1 LISHKIEGWKS
12 IFIPSLVSIVVILTI
27 VELCAGMV
35 LGMLNPIYIVACVG
49 AALLAIVLLLRQ
61 YELAA
66 VSVIAASL
74 CIDWYMGTHIG
85 SLLLAALLLCSLY
98 LTRSERH
105 PWVEPGAIW
114 LWFLFLTLTI
124 YPTIRGTLEAYD
136 FYLYYAGDIVGA
148 FLMFWLGTVIAHNG
162 TSVWRLFQ
170 ILSVFGTLIAIHTVI
185 QGLTGK
191 FLFGTSH
198 FDVFL
203 AEKSDYQIL
212 GGAGIS
218 RVGSFFV
225 DPNWNGTFM
234 AMMLIIVLGL
244 FFISHRIFGKLLYLA
259 EVLIILCALLFTYS
273 GGSWGSALAALGVLL
288 VFAGRNLYR
297 VLIPLF
303 IGAAIVIVVVGFPVQ
318 FSLLIQ
324 HTSNPDE
331 IRLRSG
337 AWQTAWRVIQAYPLT
352 GVGLGQTTYGLLS
365 QPYRVPDQY
374 VALAHP
380 HNSYLEIGA
389 MAGLPVLFIF
399 LALLLFGLWQALRN
413 WIRADVTYRTLLGC
427 GIASV
432 IALTVNSWSI
442 NGWTLP
448 PIAAVG
454 WLILGAISSPS
465 LAKSL
470 DRTIGQEK
478 KI

>member
-1 LISHKIEGWKS
+1 MISQKIGNWKS
-12 IFIPSLVSIVVILTI
+12 LFTPSLFSILVILTAI
-27 VELCAGMV
+27 ELSAGIV
-35 LGMLNPIYIVACVG
+35 LGLLNPIYSVAGIG
-49 AALLAIVLLLRQ
+49 ASLLVSVLLLRQ
-61 YELAA
+61 DELAA
-66 VSVIAASL
+66 VIVIAASL

-85 SLLLAALLLCSLY
+85 SLLMAFGLLCTFY

-105 PWVEPGAIW
+105 PWAEPGAMW

-124 YPTIRGTLEAYD
+124 FPSIRGALTPYD
-136 FYLYYAGDIVGA
+136 FYLYYPGDIIGA
-148 FLMFWLGTVIAHNG
+148 FLLFWLGTVIARDC

-191 FLFGTSH
+191 FLFGSSH
-198 FDVFL
+198 FDIFL
-203 AEKSDYQIL
+203 AEKSNYEVL

-225 DPNWNGTFM
+225 DPNWDGTFM
-234 AMMLIIVLGL
+234 AIMLSIVLGL
-244 FFISHRIFGKLLYLA
+244 FFMSPRFLGKLLYLA
-259 EVLIILCALLFTYS
+259 ELLIILSALLFTYS
-273 GGSWGSALAALGVLL
+273 GGAWGSALAGLGVFL

-303 IGAAIVIVVVGFPVQ
+303 IGAAIIVVIVGFPSQ

-324 HTSNPDE
+324 HASNPEE
-331 IRLRSG
+331 IQLRSG

-352 GVGLGQTTYGLLS
+352 GVGLGQTTYGLLAE
-365 QPYRVPDQY
+365 PYRVPAQY

-380 HNSYLEIGA
+380 HNSYLELGA
-389 MAGLPVLFIF
+389 MAGLPVLLIF
-399 LALLLFGLWQALRN
+399 LALLLFALWRALRN
-413 WIRADVTYRTLLGC
+413 WIRADVKYRTLLGC
-427 GIASV
+427 GMAAV
-432 IALTVNSWSI
+432 IALTINSWSI

-448 PIAAVG
+448 PIAAIG
-454 WLILGAISSPS
+454 WLILGAISSPL

-470 DRTIGQEK
+470 DCEIVKEK
-478 KI
+478 KT